1 MQLRNS
7 PSFALDTTQHAIT
20 HTKEIKQSYAYIF
33 IILTVLSIVNFMIIQ
48 WMNTIQ
54 EQNLSLLAPIEQ
66 IERDIAQSH
75 DGISLILHTLENHT
89 ATLALHHKVQ
99 AQLAH
104 SADDLRRQL
113 QILESINRD
122 NTIPILSIDIQ
133 GILYQDPHQLKSTLT
148 SLIANLRQLAT
159 LDPDQYYWE
168 SSLWIP
174 TESALAR
181 QGSLSK
187 NIEAASQK
195 IHHNVAKKFTYL
207 SRLHNLLIVV
217 TLLLLLAESYYVFIP
232 MLRTIK
238 LRDTQFTKQFN
249 QMQKYAYTDSLISN
263 IGNRRALLLNMD
275 TIRAHQNDTLHALLF
290 VDIDKF
296 RSINDA
302 YGYAVGDY
310 VLHETAQRIK
320 DFLAHSDASL
330 YRIDGNKY
338 AVLISDASTANEL
351 PAYGLQLLD
360 AIHAPLAYRGH
371 TIRLDAHIG
380 LTTYRPDQEASMES
394 ILDQADFAL
403 AASKKEKN
411 TPIYSYSIENYQA
424 AFGSKALARD
434 LAAAI
439 QNDKIIPYYQPII
452 DISSGK
458 IVAVEALARWQKS
471 DTEIVSPKSFLK
483 IIKNHNLLK
492 YMTESILRQV
502 HHDYQQTQARG
513 IPPIRMGVTFTKYL
527 LIEPDLVSYLFEK
540 IQGKSL
546 DWLQIEISEDITID
560 QSRDIINHNLHLMQD
575 LGAAITLD
583 DYGTGHASLTHLL
596 EFPCDT
602 LKLDRSFALRA
613 LKDQRVKHVIDG
625 IVRIADDLGVRVLI
639 SGVETQEQYDFFT
652 QWPNVLMQG
661 YHVAS
666 PMPWDEC
673 LGLCKQ
679 QGDIS

>member
-1 MQLRNS
+1 MAIERHVIKVSTTGSDASATGSLVV
-7 PSFALDTTQHAIT
+7 ALPYCELLAGYFNFHASAPASTDTT
-20 HTKEIKQSYAYIF
+20 
-33 IILTVLSIVNFMIIQ
+33 LS
-48 WMNTIQ
+48 
-54 EQNLSLLAPIEQ
+54 SP
-66 IERDIAQSH
+66 
-75 DGISLILHTLENHT
+75 G
-89 ATLALHHKVQ
+89 
-99 AQLAH
+99 
-104 SADDLRRQL
+104 
-113 QILESINRD
+113 
-122 NTIPILSIDIQ
+122 
-133 GILYQDPHQLKSTLT
+133 DPVS
-148 SLIANLRQLAT
+148 
-159 LDPDQYYWE
+159 
-168 SSLWIP
+168 
-174 TESALAR
+174 
-181 QGSLSK
+181 
-187 NIEAASQK
+187 
-195 IHHNVAKKFTYL
+195 
-207 SRLHNLLIVV
+207 V
-217 TLLLLLAESYYVFIP
+217 TLLTITNSATDAWVYPSIQLDDNTASAITGAYIPALIHGNLLVELAGCDA
-232 MLRTIK
+232 L
-238 LRDTQFTKQFN
+238 
-249 QMQKYAYTDSLISN
+249 TDALT
-263 IGNRRALLLNMD
+263 NRQAD
-275 TIRAHQNDTLHALLF
+275 EQVAVLF